1 MQLIANLISFGQT
14 PPPVSLPAEPVWQ
27 WAGLPFTNSMTLG
40 LAGYGLVV
48 WLFLA
53 VARGVKRG
61 SRGRVVL
68 AIQWLF
74 EILLGNIEQVVGSRK
89 LARRLAPLAITL
101 FFFIM
106 INYWLSVL
114 PVVGPVTW
122 GGVPL
127 FRSLAADLNVT
138 FALAII
144 SMVAAQL
151 YAIKT
156 HGFFAN
162 GGRYFKNPFKDLIGA
177 FEGVLEFIAEFSR
190 LTALSLRLFGNVFA
204 GEVLLGMVG
213 FMSGWLAPLSL
224 PFFMVFEL
232 FIGAVQAYVFF
243 MLTVV
248 FVSLGT
254 VSHSRQPHTGK
265 RREFKKTAAAG

>member
-1 MQLIANLISFGQT
+1 MGLDFVSQLPQ
-14 PPPVSLPAEPVWQ
+14 VSLPAEPVWRI
-27 WAGLPFTNSMTLG
+27 AGLPFTNSMTLG
-40 LAGYGLVV
+40 LVGYVTVV
-48 WLFLA
+48 WLLLA
-53 VARGVKRG
+53 VARGVKKA
-61 SRGRVVL
+61 SRSRLVL

-114 PVVGPVTW
+114 PVVGSVSW

-144 SMVAAQL
+144 SMAAAQI

-162 GGRYFKNPFKDLIGA
+162 GGRYFKNPFKDTIGA
-177 FEGVLEFIAEFSR
+177 FEGALEFIAEFSR

-224 PFFMVFEL
+224 PFFMIFEL

-243 MLTVV
+243 MLSVV

-254 VSHSRQPHTGK
+254 GPSHAEAAPAKKSRSGQLSSARP
-265 RREFKKTAAAG
+265 AAG